1 MDIIEKARMAQGL
14 SPEECAVLLLVKT
27 LNLTEIYK
35 VAQEIK
41 LKIYGKR
48 LVFFAP
54 LYISNYCINNCRYC
68 GYRQDND
75 FHRRRLSQEEV
86 IEEVK
91 ILESMGHKR
100 LALEAGEDLV
110 NCPLDYILE
119 TIHTIYGVNKG
130 KGSIRR
136 VNVNIAATTVN
147 NYRKLKEAKIG
158 TYILFQETY
167 HRETYQYMHPQGP
180 KSDYD
185 YHTLWTAMEAGT
197 MIGAGVLFG
206 LYNYKFEVLSLLQ
219 HALHLEEELARN
231 ISVLVC
237 GLLGSCSPSPNT

>member
-1 MDIIEKARMAQGL
+1 MVLVLNERKKVDFIDENSIENLFEKGKNRHRKEIMDIIEKARMAQGL
-14 SPEECAVLLLVKT
+14 SPEECAVLLLVEDPEI
-27 LNLTEIYK
+27 LTEIYK

-147 NYRKLKEAKIG
+147 K
-158 TYILFQETY
+158 
-167 HRETYQYMHPQGP
+167 
-180 KSDYD
+180 D
-185 YHTLWTAMEAGT
+185 
-197 MIGAGVLFG
+197 
-206 LYNYKFEVLSLLQ
+206 
-219 HALHLEEELARN
+219 
-231 ISVLVC
+231 
-237 GLLGSCSPSPNT
+237 